1 MEATKKVIFTNQR
14 AIDKD
19 VLHADHDLKT
29 INKFLDTIKPLAG
42 LLTKEQ
48 YHAAVAG
55 HHEVNFAALNDIV
68 FQNVLNK
75 RPNLKALSGE
85 ISQEELIK
93 MADIQQFTKK
103 YIHNADTPNTI
114 EGLVQASF
122 LNSQPEYWTISKGKA
137 VLISGL
143 KEKIEEEYT
152 WYAESET
159 ELKRLELCNQILK
172 IKKELRDIS
181 EVGEKFDMEQNVVL
195 VCNNG
200 SEIADPDVILSGG
213 EPYRAVTA
221 VHPVRHRESSP
232 SPIPHANDGQKEYQ
246 AALKKAAAAVNM
258 SRRSY

>member
-48 YHAAVAG
+48 YHAVVTG
-55 HHEVNFAALNDIV
+55 HEQVNFAALNEIV
-68 FQNVLNK
+68 FEHALNE

-85 ISQEELIK
+85 ISKEELIK
-93 MADIQQFTKK
+93 IADIQQFIKK

-114 EGLVQASF
+114 EGLVQAWF

-143 KEKIEEEYT
+143 KEKIVLKYT
-152 WYAESET
+152 WYAESEI
-159 ELKRLELCNQILK
+159 ELQRLELCNQILK

-195 VCNNG
+195 VCNDG
-200 SEIADPDVILSGG
+200 EIADPDVILSGG
-213 EPYRAVTA
+213 EPYRAETG
-221 VHPVRHRESSP
+221 VHPVRHREASP

-258 SRRSY
+258 SRSSR